1 MKPGS
6 IVAISAGPV
15 RLARVVS
22 IEGRF
27 ATLRTLDTNRAI
39 VRPIALCWAILDPL

>member
-1 MKPGS
+1 MKPGT

-22 IEGRF
+22 IKGKS
-27 ATLRTLDTNRAI
+27 ATLRTLDTDRTI
-39 VRPIALCWAILDPL
+39 VRPIAMIWAILDPL